1 MKTTSLSTDI
11 SAFKRMLWG
20 DGTKRLSAAFHR
32 LAALCN
38 QVAFCFV
45 SPSRHVCYL
54 SLFFFTPF
62 FEKNQEKFIY
72 NFRRISDYF
81 RQICQLIVNLC
92 SDLQT
97 IRCKTSYRLTEL
109 TKIIVFQVARRQ
121 QQRLRQRSV
130 NRHHST

>member
-1 MKTTSLSTDI
+1 
-11 SAFKRMLWG
+11 MLWG
-20 DGTKRLSAAFHR
+20 DDTKRLSVAFHR
-32 LAALCN
+32 LAALCI

-72 NFRRISDYF
+72 NFRIIRDYF
-81 RQICQLIVNLC
+81 RQICQLTVDFC

-97 IRCKTSYRLTEL
+97 IRGNTSYRLTVL
-109 TKIIVFQVARRQ
+109 TKIIVFQAARRQ
-121 QQRLRQRSV
+121 QQKLRQRSV
-130 NRHHST
+130 NQRHAT